1 MSLDGKYQILATTEN
16 EVVELFTFLKE
27 DQGITWSSGK
37 DLLGNRSLIKA
48 HLPCK
53 FIHIGYWERRKVTHS
68 DDYIE
73 DVWEFDGTVDEF
85 LAVYRG
91 STDVEIEIDEYL

>member
-1 MSLDGKYQILATTEN
+1 MPLDGKYQILATTEN

-27 DQGITWSSGK
+27 NQGITWASGN
-37 DLLGNRSLIKA
+37 DLLGARSLIKA

-53 FIHIGYWERRKVTHS
+53 FIHIGYRERRKVTHS

-73 DVWEFDGTVDEF
+73 GVWEFDGTVDEF
-85 LAVYRG
+85 LAVYRD
-91 STDVEIEIDEYL
+91 SPNVEVNIDEYL